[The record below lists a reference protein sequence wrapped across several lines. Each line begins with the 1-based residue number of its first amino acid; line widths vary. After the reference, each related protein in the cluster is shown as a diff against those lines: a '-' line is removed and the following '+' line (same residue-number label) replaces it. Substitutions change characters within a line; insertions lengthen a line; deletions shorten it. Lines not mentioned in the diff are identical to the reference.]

1 MGKNLKIELR
11 KLKSELAEMEAYGAI
26 LRPYPDPIPEFGLP
40 ETVRETFPNT
50 DKLAGTF
57 VVYCIGDEIEI
68 KARGL
73 SPRQLLKIFG
83 LLISK
88 MF

>member
-1 MGKNLKIELR
+1 MI
-11 KLKSELAEMEAYGAI
+11 EAYLHSYSKYFQKMKLLLKDADQSGKIQGAAA
-26 LRPYPDPIPEFGLP
+26 EFGLP